1 MFVKH
6 KSVRRV
12 LVKTD
17 LTRKETYAM
26 SQLHLRCDH
35 VSLGT
40 QLRSYLEDRIE
51 NALEKIRDKVN
62 EIHLNIEDINGPN
75 RKGLDKQAKLVVR
88 WKNKQ
93 SLVIEDRDSTLGVL
107 VHRLMDRLEL
117 AIERR
122 NERKIDKRKNRTN
135 EPS

>member
-1 MFVKH
+1 
-6 KSVRRV
+6 
-12 LVKTD
+12 
-17 LTRKETYAM
+17 M
-26 SQLHLRCDH
+26 SQIHLRCDQ

-40 QLRSYLEDRIE
+40 QLRSYLEDRVE

-93 SLVIEDRDSTLGVL
+93 SLVIEDRDSKLGVL
-107 VHRLMDRLEL
+107 VHRIMDRLEL

-122 NERKIDKRKNRTN
+122 SERQTEKRRNRTN
-135 EPS
+135 EAS